1 MHEINGALQKLN
13 DTRKLAMT
21 RALSDTER
29 LKKVREHAKAVA
41 RRTVFERKAITEAD
55 LDE

>member
-1 MHEINGALQKLN
+1 MHEINGALQKLEA
-13 DTRKLAMT
+13 TRRLAMT

-29 LKKVREHAKAVA
+29 LEKLREHAKAIA
-41 RRTVFERKAITEAD
+41 RRTVFERKAVTEAD